1 MRWAFQ
7 HSSESK
13 IESRIAIL
21 AAVVAGVLNACAFF
35 INSFPEKL
43 DYALIPGT
51 VAFIL
56 IGGGEAGS
64 TPSAEAVAPYI
75 GGLVNMLFYGL
86 LTFGITRLWKK
97 TRNVRQSIN

>member
-21 AAVVAGVLNACAFF
+21 AAVVAGGLNACAFF

-56 IGGGEAGS
+56 RGGGEAGS
-64 TPSAEAVAPYI
+64 TPSAEAVS
-75 GGLVNMLFYGL
+75 LHRRLMNMLFYGL

-97 TRNVRQSIN
+97 TRNVRQ